1 VPPGGAGSARF
12 HRQDRVPAPCRV
24 SPAPYRAG
32 ALIARPT
39 HNPCSVPP
47 CALNCS
53 SAVGAC
59 RHLESLRGLFRWLR
73 LVPAL
78 PMMILNSV
86 LSAEIAAAD
95 TVDGASAPAA
105 ESLDAG
111 AAHARNANEE
121 EHLVAKAGCC
131 EMQDSA
137 KLAALE
143 AFGCPGGVGLVA
155 RALVAQRVKGRTRLD
170 FEGCT
175 TLPMAPLAALEAF
188 GCPGGVGLVARALV
202 AQRVKGRTRLDFEGC
217 TTLPIAPL
225 AALCPWN
232 AASLTYLDV
241 KGVLAFSDVELRL
254 VAVECPHLWLL
265 QVARPSAQRR
275 LATAERAQLIPTY
288 HSLCSCQVG
297 GCTKLTD
304 QGIIDFITALRTHP
318 GTATPPVVRF
328 RDPCAV
334 VAR

>member
-175 TLPMAPLAALEAF
+175 TLPMAPLAAL
-188 GCPGGVGLVARALV
+188 
-202 AQRVKGRTRLDFEGC
+202 
-217 TTLPIAPL
+217 
-225 AALCPWN
+225 CPWN

>member
-1 VPPGGAGSARF
+1 
-12 HRQDRVPAPCRV
+12 
-24 SPAPYRAG
+24 
-32 ALIARPT
+32 
-39 HNPCSVPP
+39 
-47 CALNCS
+47 
-53 SAVGAC
+53 
-59 RHLESLRGLFRWLR
+59 LRGLFRWLR

-175 TLPMAPLAALEAF
+175 TLPMAPLAAL
-188 GCPGGVGLVARALV
+188 
-202 AQRVKGRTRLDFEGC
+202 
-217 TTLPIAPL
+217 
-225 AALCPWN
+225 CPWN

>member
-1 VPPGGAGSARF
+1 MPPGGAGSARF

-78 PMMILNSV
+78 PMMILNSL

-95 TVDGASAPAA
+95 TVDEASAPAA

-175 TLPMAPLAALEAF
+175 TLPM
-188 GCPGGVGLVARALV
+188 
-202 AQRVKGRTRLDFEGC
+202 
-217 TTLPIAPL
+217 APL

>member
-78 PMMILNSV
+78 PMMILNSL

-95 TVDGASAPAA
+95 TVDEASAPAA

-175 TLPMAPLAALEAF
+175 TLPM
-188 GCPGGVGLVARALV
+188 
-202 AQRVKGRTRLDFEGC
+202 
-217 TTLPIAPL
+217 APL

>member
-1 VPPGGAGSARF
+1 
-12 HRQDRVPAPCRV
+12 
-24 SPAPYRAG
+24 
-32 ALIARPT
+32 
-39 HNPCSVPP
+39 
-47 CALNCS
+47 
-53 SAVGAC
+53 
-59 RHLESLRGLFRWLR
+59 
-73 LVPAL
+73 
-78 PMMILNSV
+78 MMILNSL

-95 TVDGASAPAA
+95 TVDEASAPAA

-137 KLAALE
+137 K
-143 AFGCPGGVGLVA
+143 
-155 RALVAQRVKGRTRLD
+155 
-170 FEGCT
+170 
-175 TLPMAPLAALEAF
+175 LAALEAF

-275 LATAERAQLIPTY
+275 LSA
-288 HSLCSCQVG
+288 HSLSLPTIPFV
-297 GCTKLTD
+297 
-304 QGIIDFITALRTHP
+304 
-318 GTATPPVVRF
+318 PVRWA
-328 RDPCAV
+328 AV
-334 VAR
+334 PSLPIKA

>member
-1 VPPGGAGSARF
+1 MPPGGAGSARF

-175 TLPMAPLAALEAF
+175 TLPMAPLAAL
-188 GCPGGVGLVARALV
+188 
-202 AQRVKGRTRLDFEGC
+202 
-217 TTLPIAPL
+217 
-225 AALCPWN
+225 CPWN

>member
-78 PMMILNSV
+78 PMMILNSL

-95 TVDGASAPAA
+95 TVDEASAPAA

-137 KLAALE
+137 K
-143 AFGCPGGVGLVA
+143 
-155 RALVAQRVKGRTRLD
+155 
-170 FEGCT
+170 
-175 TLPMAPLAALEAF
+175 LAALEAF

>member
-1 VPPGGAGSARF
+1 MPPGGAGSARF

-175 TLPMAPLAALEAF
+175 TLP
-188 GCPGGVGLVARALV
+188 
-202 AQRVKGRTRLDFEGC
+202 
-217 TTLPIAPL
+217 IAPL

>member
-1 VPPGGAGSARF
+1 MPPGGAGSARF

-78 PMMILNSV
+78 PMMILNSL

-137 KLAALE
+137 K
-143 AFGCPGGVGLVA
+143 
-155 RALVAQRVKGRTRLD
+155 
-170 FEGCT
+170 
-175 TLPMAPLAALEAF
+175 LAALEAF

>member
-1 VPPGGAGSARF
+1 MPPGGAGSARF

-39 HNPCSVPP
+39 HNRCSVPP

-175 TLPMAPLAALEAF
+175 TLPMAPLAAL
-188 GCPGGVGLVARALV
+188 
-202 AQRVKGRTRLDFEGC
+202 
-217 TTLPIAPL
+217 
-225 AALCPWN
+225 CPWN